1 MNKDKRLK
9 VVVIILSAIFI
20 IKDFA
25 PHFSIMV
32 KYIEN
37 KKAKIEKIKKIEEDK
52 KTLKCEYYP
61 NGMIEKKSLN
71 GITEYYSPNGVL
83 EYIDRGDIKE
93 HYDEAGKL
101 IKEDDEKEKNIN
113 GEYKIY
119 SPNGKILLD
128 YNYKNGEFDGVQ
140 KKYFYN
146 SSSLY
151 SVREYKDGVPIG
163 ISKVYYPNGN
173 IETMRDYENKIKEE
187 YNIYGKLTSRESE
200 NKKIKIEEKR
210 KYYDNQ
216 NLEYVI
222 FYENG
227 KRIPIGKEYYK
238 NGKIK
243 NNQYYDEKT
252 KNLVAEEYYEN
263 GNFLSKT
270 IYLGKDMYG
279 EIIYYLENREDNSKY
294 YEMKIKENKEIE
306 KFFDKNGN
314 VVYENI
320 KETTYE

>member
-1 MNKDKRLK
+1 M
-9 VVVIILSAIFI
+9 
-20 IKDFA
+20 
-25 PHFSIMV
+25 
-32 KYIEN
+32 
-37 KKAKIEKIKKIEEDK
+37 
-52 KTLKCEYYP
+52 
-61 NGMIEKKSLN
+61 
-71 GITEYYSPNGVL
+71 
-83 EYIDRGDIKE
+83 
-93 HYDEAGKL
+93 
-101 IKEDDEKEKNIN
+101 
-113 GEYKIY
+113 
-119 SPNGKILLD
+119 
-128 YNYKNGEFDGVQ
+128 
-140 KKYFYN
+140 
-146 SSSLY
+146 
-151 SVREYKDGVPIG
+151 REYKDGVLIG

-173 IETMRDYENKIKEE
+173 IETMKDYENKIKEE

-320 KETTYE
+320 KETAYE